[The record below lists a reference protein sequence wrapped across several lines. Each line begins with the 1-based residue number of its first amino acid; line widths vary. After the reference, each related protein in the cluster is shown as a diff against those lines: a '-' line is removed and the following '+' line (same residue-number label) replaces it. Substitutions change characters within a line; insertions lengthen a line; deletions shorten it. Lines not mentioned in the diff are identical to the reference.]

1 MSVNVFGEFKAQ
13 CERALKEAFNKLG
26 LTVEQ
31 IILTEPPS
39 LSFGELASSACFE
52 LAKGLGLNPKELA
65 EKVAG
70 SAPSGGLVAG
80 VEAAGGG
87 YVNFRLDYPLA
98 ARMLA
103 EAMEDGEY
111 GLVKVDKPKRI
122 IVEHTSV
129 NPVHPIHIGQARNT
143 AIGDAVA
150 RMLKARGH
158 AVDRRYYVDDM
169 GRQTAIA
176 AYGYKKLGE
185 PEIREKPDHFFGKI
199 YSVTSCLL
207 EIQKIKRAMEE
218 IREKPDKTEEYIEL
232 NRRLDE
238 WVSVAAELKEKYPEL
253 FDKLSG
259 ALMAGGSGEE
269 EVAWLIKGYELEEPE
284 AKRLMRKV
292 SELCLEG
299 FKETLAKMGVD
310 FDGWDWESD
319 LVWGG
324 EVEAVLGEISK
335 SPYAFKSRGAL
346 ELDVERAVEEL
357 SLRSLLGVS
366 PGYRLPPLTLARS
379 DGTTLYITRDVAY
392 TIKKFKSADEVVN
405 VIGAEQTL
413 AQLQLKVALFC
424 LGKGGMAL
432 KLKHLAFGLV
442 ELPGFKMSSR
452 RGRLVTLDE
461 AIEEAVRRAYQEVSR
476 RSPELPEE
484 EKREVAN
491 KIGIGAIKYA
501 LLSVEPIK
509 TVTFTWDRVLNF
521 ERNSAPFIN
530 YAYTRAGGI
539 LRKAGGAPRAID
551 GGLLTHPLEKELLLK
566 VIKFPEVFKN
576 SSDGLRP
583 DDLANFANSLAEK
596 FHEYYEK
603 VDVIHVREERLRNAR
618 LFLVNA
624 VRVVLKNA
632 MELLGIELAERM

>member
-1 MSVNVFGEFKAQ
+1 
-13 CERALKEAFNKLG
+13 
-26 LTVEQ
+26 
-31 IILTEPPS
+31 
-39 LSFGELASSACFE
+39 
-52 LAKGLGLNPKELA
+52 
-65 EKVAG
+65 
-70 SAPSGGLVAG
+70 
-80 VEAAGGG
+80 
-87 YVNFRLDYPLA
+87 
-98 ARMLA
+98 
-103 EAMEDGEY
+103 
-111 GLVKVDKPKRI
+111 
-122 IVEHTSV
+122 EHTSV

-158 AVDRRYYVDDM
+158 EVDRRYYVDDM

-207 EIQKIKRAMEE
+207 EIQKIKRAMGE
-218 IREKPDKTEEYIEL
+218 IREEASKSEEYIEL

-238 WVSVAAELKEKYPEL
+238 WVSIAAELKEKYPEL

-259 ALMAGGSGEE
+259 ALIAEGSSEE
-269 EVAWLIKGYELEEPE
+269 EVAKLIKGYELGEPD
-284 AKRLMRKV
+284 AKRLVRKV

-299 FKETLAKMGVD
+299 FKETLAKMEVE

-324 EVEAVLGEISK
+324 EVEAVVKEISR
-335 SPYAFKSRGAL
+335 SPYAFKSGGAL
-346 ELDVERAVEEL
+346 ELDVEKAVEEL
-357 SLRSLLGVS
+357 SLRDLLGVS
-366 PGYRLPPLTLARS
+366 PGYRLPSLTLARS

-392 TIKKFKSADEVVN
+392 TVKKFESADEVVN

-424 LGKGGMAL
+424 LGKGGLAS

-461 AIEEAVRRAYQEVSR
+461 VIKEAVRRARQEVSR

-484 EKREVAN
+484 EKMEIAK
-491 KIGIGAIKYA
+491 KIGIGSIKYA

-509 TVTFTWDRVLNF
+509 SVTFTWDRVLSF

-539 LRKAGGAPRAID
+539 LRKAGGLPRDVD
-551 GGLLTHPLEKELLLK
+551 GSLLTHPLEKELLLK

-603 VDVIHVREERLRNAR
+603 VDVIHVREEKLRGAR
-618 LFLVNA
+618 LFLINA
-624 VRVVLKNA
+624 VRVVLKNS
-632 MELLGIELAERM
+632 MELLGIKLAERM